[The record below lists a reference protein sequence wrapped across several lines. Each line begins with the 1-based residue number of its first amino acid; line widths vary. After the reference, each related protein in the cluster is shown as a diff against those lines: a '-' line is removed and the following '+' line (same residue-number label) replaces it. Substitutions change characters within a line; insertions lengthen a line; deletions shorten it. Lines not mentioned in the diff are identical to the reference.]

1 MLNSGWLV
9 TAFLCLW
16 LSSIGAILGENKVP
30 LGKIMQLCSLFCFRS
45 SHTLEWTM
53 VLEYQSLFYNE
64 SLLYVADQ
72 GQMFLK
78 WETHLLSY
86 VMKSVSAVRLLKAA

>member
-1 MLNSGWLV
+1 
-9 TAFLCLW
+9 
-16 LSSIGAILGENKVP
+16 
-30 LGKIMQLCSLFCFRS
+30 
-45 SHTLEWTM
+45 M

-86 VMKSVSAVRLLKAA
+86 VMKSVSAVRLFKAA